1 MRWFRE
7 SGSWKI
13 IVFNHFKRNLQ
24 KKTTVQKNFKPK
36 KLLINSL
43 ATYAKVNWSRPTAD
57 RNSRL
62 IQTINQ
68 RFGFIYSDL
77 SKEEIIGYVSFLF
90 RIFGNTLNSDT
101 SLIKGHFL
109 PRVPRRLRRLT
120 QWPQLR
126 NICPPINSNFLRPL
140 IGGLSE

>member
-1 MRWFRE
+1 MYKKLTE
-7 SGSWKI
+7 QNNGSKG
-13 IVFNHFKRNLQ
+13 FQ
-24 KKTTVQKNFKPK
+24 TK
-36 KLLINSL
+36 KLLINPL
-43 ATYAKVNWSRPTAD
+43 ATYAKVYWSRPTAD
-57 RNSRL
+57 RNSKL
-62 IQTINQ
+62 IRNINQ